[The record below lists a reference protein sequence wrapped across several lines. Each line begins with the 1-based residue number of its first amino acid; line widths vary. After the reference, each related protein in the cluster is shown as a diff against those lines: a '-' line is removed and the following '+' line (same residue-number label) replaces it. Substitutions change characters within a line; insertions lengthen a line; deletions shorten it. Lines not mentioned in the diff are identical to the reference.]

1 MQRQPQNGPTNYQG
15 QAPVNTLNPLVKSG
29 PGRKNTGLLV
39 GLGILGALIVVG
51 LVVVVVLLV
60 NKPAPPPANT
70 TPISG
75 LFPFN
80 NLTPTASTS
89 AGISTTISSTTPG
102 ATTPAGNG
110 GTDVDSLYN
119 QAQTE
124 LKNSQFKEAAATLE
138 QLRTLQTQTG
148 NNKHPDVPALLFR
161 AYLDRGDQLNKAA
174 KIADFQLSIEAY
186 QKALDTAKT
195 LDAKDRNQQEE
206 SAVQSRIE
214 LGNLYIL
221 AYQDYNQKNYDAV
234 VPLFS
239 QIYNKDQNFR
249 EASTLYYD
257 ALTKIGDG

>member
-1 MQRQPQNGPTNYQG
+1 M
-15 QAPVNTLNPLVKSG
+15 
-29 PGRKNTGLLV
+29 
-39 GLGILGALIVVG
+39 
-51 LVVVVVLLV
+51 
-60 NKPAPPPANT
+60 
-70 TPISG
+70 
-75 LFPFN
+75 
-80 NLTPTASTS
+80 
-89 AGISTTISSTTPG
+89 
-102 ATTPAGNG
+102 
-110 GTDVDSLYN
+110 
-119 QAQTE
+119 
-124 LKNSQFKEAAATLE
+124 
-138 QLRTLQTQTG
+138 RTLQTQTG

-186 QKALDTAKT
+186 QKELDTAKT

-257 ALTKIGDG
+257 ALTKIRDG